1 MKNIKWLSKILIILS
16 IVLFAT
22 GVWEII
28 NTKEY
33 LLGFGCILMAFGMS
47 VNDWIKLFKK
57 HKQKNI

>member
-1 MKNIKWLSKILIILS
+1 MKNTKWLSKILIILS
-16 IVLFAT
+16 IVLFTT

-33 LLGFGCILMAFGMS
+33 LLGFGYILIAFGMS

-57 HKQKNI
+57 YK

>member
-33 LLGFGCILMAFGMS
+33 LLGFGYMLIAFSMS
-47 VNDWIKLFKK
+47 ENDWIKLFINYK
-57 HKQKNI
+57 